1 MKQKILAFLGTVMM
15 VGGFMTVMV
24 PENAMA
30 DGGLGSGSCGAP
42 VFLGFKPWY
51 ADLCNGDKRDSE
63 IVQPDDEEKTVQ
75 FIWTVVLNI
84 LFDAFLAVGYL
95 AIGFV
100 IYGGFLY
107 ITAQG
112 DPSKALKGQKTLTS
126 AIVGTILTMTAT
138 VIVNTAKIVLG
149 ISGNGWKQHEDGGF
163 ASEQIQDMFN
173 WAYTVAGIVAVVF
186 IIKSGFEYV
195 ISRGDSSKIQK
206 ATRSIV
212 YSVVGLIIVLL
223 AAAITAFVI
232 NATGAGLES

>member
-1 MKQKILAFLGTVMM
+1 
-15 VGGFMTVMV
+15 MTVMV

-173 WAYTVAGIVAVVF
+173 W
-186 IIKSGFEYV
+186 
-195 ISRGDSSKIQK
+195 
-206 ATRSIV
+206 
-212 YSVVGLIIVLL
+212 
-223 AAAITAFVI
+223 
-232 NATGAGLES
+232 

>member
-15 VGGFMTVMV
+15 VGGFMIVMV

-75 FIWTVVLNI
+75 FIWTVILNI

-173 WAYTVAGIVAVVF
+173 WAYTVAGIVAVIF

>member
-1 MKQKILAFLGTVMM
+1 MM
-15 VGGFMTVMV
+15 VGGFVAVMA
-24 PENAMA
+24 PANAMA
-30 DGGLGSGSCGAP
+30 AGLADAKPEYNCGAP

-51 ADLCNGDKRDSE
+51 QSLCNGNIRGDSTNGGSE
-63 IVQPDDEEKTVQ
+63 VVQPINEDETKQ
-75 FIWTVVLNI
+75 FIWIVVLNV
-84 LFDAFLAVGYL
+84 LFDVFLAVGYL
-95 AIGFV
+95 AIGFI

-112 DPSKALKGQKTLTS
+112 DPGRALKGQKTLTT
-126 AIVGTILTMTAT
+126 AIIGMILTMSAT
-138 VIVNTAKIVLG
+138 VIVNTAKVVLG
-149 ISGNGWKQHEDGGF
+149 IDGNNWKQDLF
-163 ASEQIQDMFN
+163 QSEQLQNAFN

-195 ISRGDSSKIQK
+195 ISRGDPSKIQK

-232 NATGAGLES
+232 NATSNGLGA

>member
-1 MKQKILAFLGTVMM
+1 MKQKILTFLGTIMM

-24 PENAMA
+24 PQNVMA

-51 ADLCNGDKRDSE
+51 ADLCTNDTRSENSE
-63 IVQPDDEEKTVQ
+63 IVQPSNDEQTIQ

-95 AIGFV
+95 SVGFI

-107 ITAQG
+107 IMAQG
-112 DPSKALKGQKTLTS
+112 DPGKALKGQKTLTT
-126 AIVGTILTMTAT
+126 AIIGMILTMSAT

-149 ISGNGWKQHEDGGF
+149 INGNGWNQGLFQG
-163 ASEQIQDMFN
+163 EQLQQAFN
-173 WAYTVAGIVAVVF
+173 WAYTVAGIVAVAF
-186 IIKSGFEYV
+186 IVKGGFEYV
-195 ISRGDSSKIQK
+195 ISRGDPGKIQK
-206 ATRSIV
+206 ATREII
-212 YSVVGLIIVLL
+212 YAVVGLIIAIL

-232 NATGAGLES
+232 NATSAGLEA